1 MKKIVP
7 FNNVLTFNTDVREI
21 TAISL
26 EHDIKTSSEA
36 VSGVFYIT
44 GEYKITEGELKKETF
59 SFELPFD
66 IALGCNY
73 DLNTLVVDIDDFRY
87 ELIDSNK
94 MKVNIDLYIDGE
106 EIPETNDLFSEEE
119 LRELDSDEE
128 TPNEET
134 PIEPVIEDDKVI
146 EEPTEAPIDKRL
158 DLLDEMLNDKK
169 EEKMEETKTEIN
181 IENENENENNNDL
194 NIFNGFNEEE
204 KYVTYHVYPFTENDT
219 LEKVMEKY
227 KVTKEELEKYN
238 KLDNLHTGDK
248 LIIPQS
254 TDDK

>member
-1 MKKIVP
+1 M
-7 FNNVLTFNTDVREI
+7 
-21 TAISL
+21 
-26 EHDIKTSSEA
+26 
-36 VSGVFYIT
+36 
-44 GEYKITEGELKKETF
+44 
-59 SFELPFD
+59 
-66 IALGCNY
+66 
-73 DLNTLVVDIDDFRY
+73 
-87 ELIDSNK
+87 
-94 MKVNIDLYIDGE
+94 
-106 EIPETNDLFSEEE
+106 
-119 LRELDSDEE
+119 RELDSD
-128 TPNEET
+128 EET

>member
-26 EHDIKTSSEA
+26 EHDIKTSSDA

-44 GEYKITEGELKKETF
+44 GEYKITEGELRKENF

-73 DLNTLVVDIDDFRY
+73 DLATLVVDIDDFRY

-94 MKVNIDLYIDGE
+94 MKVNIDLYIDGG
-106 EIPETNDLFSEEE
+106 EIPETNDLFTEEE
-119 LRELDSDEE
+119 LQELRSHEE
-128 TPNEET
+128 QAKEENT
-134 PIEPVIEDDKVI
+134 INMDNQEEQLLV
-146 EEPTEAPIDKRL
+146 EEPTQAPINERL
-158 DLLDEMLNDKK
+158 ELLDEMLNDNK
-169 EEKMEETKTEIN
+169 EEQMEEEKTEVN
-181 IENENENENNNDL
+181 IQNENNI

-227 KVTKEELEKYN
+227 KVTKEDLAKYN
-238 KLDNLHTGDK
+238 KLDNLHAGDK